1 MLTGAGVEADEAS
14 LRDLLQRTEG
24 WPAGLYIAALA
35 IKSGTRQSD
44 AGFTFTGDDVY
55 MGDYLR
61 SELLAGISAEEASF
75 LTRTSVLERMCGSL
89 CDAILEKKESGA
101 VLEQMEARNLLVL
114 PLDRHREWYRYH
126 RLLRDLLRSELRRQ
140 EPDVVQ
146 NLHFRAAAW
155 FEANSMPEQAIG
167 HAQAAETTTG
177 WSG

>member
-1 MLTGAGVEADEAS
+1 MEPPEARSLLKGAGIDADEAS

-61 SELLAGISAEEASF
+61 YGAARRDLSRGKRRSSPARRSWNG
-75 LTRTSVLERMCGSL
+75 CGGSL
-89 CDAILEKKESGA
+89 CDAILEKKESGT

-114 PLDRHREWYRYH
+114 PLD
-126 RLLRDLLRSELRRQ
+126 
-140 EPDVVQ
+140 P
-146 NLHFRAAAW
+146 
-155 FEANSMPEQAIG
+155 PP
-167 HAQAAETTTG
+167 
-177 WSG
+177 